1 MSNPPRRAVLAS
13 DNPGKLRELR
23 ALLAEIDLEIV
34 PQRALGIPPAEET
47 GASFLENALVK
58 ARHAARASGLPAIAD
73 DSGIEVDALNGAP
86 GVHSARYAGATA
98 SDLDNLL
105 KLIEAI
111 RDVPEGARS
120 ARYQCVIAFV
130 RSADDTAPVIG
141 RGTWEGR
148 LITTPKGEHG
158 FGYDPIFLVPEYGR
172 TAAEL
177 PPELK
182 NRLSHRGQALRA
194 LLAKLREQR
203 TADV

>member
-1 MSNPPRRAVLAS
+1 MNRAPCRAVLAS
-13 DNPGKLRELR
+13 DNPGKLRELS
-23 ALLAEIDLEIV
+23 ALLAEIDLEVV
-34 PQRALGIPPAEET
+34 PQRDLGIPPAEET
-47 GASFLENALVK
+47 GATFLENALIK
-58 ARHAARASGLPAIAD
+58 AYHAARASGLSAIAD

-86 GVHSARYAGATA
+86 GVHSARYAGAGA
-98 SDLDNLL
+98 SERDNLL

-111 RDVPEGARS
+111 REVPEGARS

-130 RSADDTAPVIG
+130 RSADDWTPIIG
-141 RGTWEGR
+141 RGTWEG
-148 LITTPKGEHG
+148 LLVTTPRGEHG

-194 LLAKLREQR
+194 LLAKLRERR

>member
-1 MSNPPRRAVLAS
+1 MNHAPRRAVLAS

-23 ALLAEIDLEIV
+23 ALLAEIDLKV
-34 PQRALGIPPAEET
+34 LPQRELGITPAEET
-47 GASFLENALVK
+47 GASFLDNALIK
-58 ARHAARASGLPAIAD
+58 ARHVARQSGLPAIAD

-86 GVHSARYAGATA
+86 GVHSARYAGANA
-98 SDLDNLL
+98 SDQDNLL

-111 RDVPEGARS
+111 LDVPESARS

-130 RSADDTAPVIG
+130 RSADDMAPVIG
-141 RGTWEGR
+141 CGTWEGR
-148 LITTPKGEHG
+148 LITTPRGEHG

>member
-1 MSNPPRRAVLAS
+1 V
-13 DNPGKLRELR
+13 
-23 ALLAEIDLEIV
+23 EIDLEIV